1 MKEQLTIDIYP
12 ILYVVFFAI
21 AILFSALINSLILKF
36 STNLGMRNAVNT
48 GQIRW
53 GSSSK
58 PSLGGFSFYIVFL
71 ISIAMLG
78 VVPTTD
84 DGVFN
89 KQLIGLM
96 AASSLGF
103 LLGLADDAYNT
114 NPLVKFIGQ
123 FTCAN
128 LLITTGYTIH
138 MSTIIELNYFITVLW
153 VIGLMNSIN
162 MLDNM
167 DGITASTSAS
177 ILLGGVVLII
187 SDKGIDTFYLII
199 ILGVLGALI
208 GFLLF
213 NWHPSKMYMGD
224 TGSQFLGV
232 FLAGISILFFW
243 DYRQDEVSVIDF
255 RQFLFPMLLFIV
267 PLVDTATVFIR
278 RLARKQSPFVGGKD
292 HTTHHLAYLGLSD
305 RQVAT
310 SLLILSLVSV
320 GLVYYLHSLFDRWE
334 NIYTILGF
342 IYFLAVFLIMQLLY
356 NAGKTKMEAKK
367 LAELKESDNV
377 VMES

>member
-1 MKEQLTIDIYP
+1 MLKLSEDINL
-12 ILYVVFFAI
+12 ILFLVFFVI
-21 AILFSALINSLILKF
+21 AVLFSVLINSLILKF
-36 STNLGMRNAVNT
+36 STNLGVRNTTNT

-53 GSSSK
+53 GTATK

-71 ISIAMLG
+71 ISISVLSIF
-78 VVPTTD
+78 PSED
-84 DGVFN
+84 DSLFN
-89 KQLIGLM
+89 KQLVGLL

-138 MSTIIELNYFITVLW
+138 ISPLLELNYFITVLW
-153 VIGLMNSIN
+153 VIGLMNSVN

-177 ILLGGVVLII
+177 ILMGGIVLII
-187 SDKGIDTFYLII
+187 AEKGANSAYLVIM
-199 ILGVLGALI
+199 LGVLGALI
-208 GFLLF
+208 GFLFF

-243 DYRQDEVSVIDF
+243 DYRQDKVSIIDF
-255 RQFLFPMLLFIV
+255 RQFLFPALLFIV
-267 PLVDTATVFIR
+267 PIIDTTTVFIR

-292 HTTHHLAYLGLSD
+292 HTTHHLAYLGLKD
-305 RQVAT
+305 GQVCGI
-310 SLLILSLVSV
+310 LLALSIISV
-320 GLVYYLHSLFDRWE
+320 LFVYLLFMQFDSWKNE
-334 NIYTILGF
+334 YTIAGF
-342 IYFLAVFLIMQLLY
+342 LYILLVFIIIQLLY
-356 NAGKTKMEAKK
+356 EKGKKEAAAKIT
-367 LAELKESDNV
+367 N
-377 VMES
+377 

>member
-1 MKEQLTIDIYP
+1 MNEQFSHDIYP
-12 ILYVVFFAI
+12 VLYTVFFVI
-21 AILFSALINSLILKF
+21 AVLFSALINSLILKF
-36 STNLGMRNAVNT
+36 STNLGMRNTVNS

-78 VVPTTD
+78 VVPAPES
-84 DGVFN
+84 GLFN
-89 KQLIGLM
+89 KQLVGLM

-128 LLITTGYTIH
+128 LLITTGYIID
-138 MSTIIELNYFITVLW
+138 MSLIPELNYFITVLW

-208 GFLLF
+208 GFLFF
-213 NWHPSKMYMGD
+213 NWNPSKMYMGD

-243 DYRQDEVSVIDF
+243 DYRQDEVSILDF

-267 PLVDTATVFIR
+267 PLIDTATVFIR

-310 SLLILSLVSV
+310 ALLVLSLLSV
-320 GLVYYLHSLFDRWE
+320 AFVYYLHSLFNQWN

-342 IYFLAVFLIMQLLY
+342 AYFLIVFIVMQVLY
-356 NAGKTKMEAKK
+356 DLGKKKMQAKK
-367 LAELKESDNV
+367 LHEINIDEQVSES
-377 VMES
+377 

>member
-1 MKEQLTIDIYP
+1 
-12 ILYVVFFAI
+12 
-21 AILFSALINSLILKF
+21 
-36 STNLGMRNAVNT
+36 MRNAVNT

-138 MSTIIELNYFITVLW
+138 MSPIIELNYFITVLW

-243 DYRQDEVSVIDF
+243 DYRQDEFSIIDF

-310 SLLILSLVSV
+310 ALLILSLVSV

-367 LAELKESDNV
+367 LAEPKESDNAV
-377 VMES
+377 TES

>member
-1 MKEQLTIDIYP
+1 MEKIPQNIHLIIYA
-12 ILYVVFFAI
+12 VFFII

-36 STNLGMRNAVNT
+36 STNLGIRNTNNA

-71 ISIAMLG
+71 VSISMLG
-78 VVPTTD
+78 VVPTVG

-89 KQLIGLM
+89 KQLVGLL

-103 LLGLADDAYNT
+103 LIGLADDAYNT

-128 LLITTGYTIH
+128 LLITTGYIIH
-138 MSTIIELNYFITVLW
+138 ISPVEELNYFITVLW

-167 DGITASTSAS
+167 DGITASTTAA
-177 ILLGGVVLII
+177 ILMGSVVLII
-187 SDKGIDTFYLII
+187 ADKGVNNIYLMI

-208 GFLLF
+208 GFLIF
-213 NWHPSKMYMGD
+213 NWHPAKMYMGD

-243 DYRQDEVSVIDF
+243 DYRQDEKSIIDF

-267 PLVDTATVFIR
+267 PLIDTATVFIR
-278 RLARKQSPFVGGKD
+278 RLMRKQSPFVGGKD
-292 HTTHHLAYLGLSD
+292 HTTHHLAYLGLKD
-305 RQVAT
+305 GVVCAI
-310 SLLILSLVSV
+310 LLTLSLVSV
-320 GLVYYLHSLFDRWE
+320 IFVYFLYTKYGEW
-334 NIYTILGF
+334 NNTYTILGF
-342 IYFLAVFLIMQLLY
+342 SYFLLMFIVMQVLY
-356 NAGKTKMEAKK
+356 NWGAVKLKKK
-367 LAELKESDNV
+367 LLHSKEKIN
-377 VMES
+377 EA

>member
-1 MKEQLTIDIYP
+1 MNEQLSDNAYP
-12 ILYVVFFAI
+12 ILYGVFFVI
-21 AILFSALINSLILKF
+21 AILFSSLINSLILKF
-36 STNLGMRNAVNT
+36 STNLGMRNTANT

-78 VVPTTD
+78 VVPAPD
-84 DGVFN
+84 NGVFN
-89 KQLIGLM
+89 KQLVGLM

-128 LLITTGYTIH
+128 ILITTGYIIN
-138 MSTIIELNYFITVLW
+138 MSLIPELNYFVTVLW

-177 ILLGGVVLII
+177 ILLGSVVLII
-187 SDKGIDTFYLII
+187 ADKGIDVFYLII
-199 ILGVLGALI
+199 VLGVLGALI
-208 GFLLF
+208 GFLFF
-213 NWHPSKMYMGD
+213 NWNPSKMYMGD

-243 DYRQDEVSVIDF
+243 DYRQDEVSLLDF

-267 PLVDTATVFIR
+267 PLIDTATVFIR

-310 SLLILSLVSV
+310 ALLILSLVSV
-320 GLVYYLHSLFDRWE
+320 GVVYYLHSLFNRWE

-342 IYFLAVFLIMQLLY
+342 TYFLVVFIIMQVLY
-356 NAGKTKMEAKK
+356 DLGKKKMEAKK
-367 LAELKESDNV
+367 LLEIKSEEEVSES
-377 VMES
+377 

>member
-1 MKEQLTIDIYP
+1 MEKIPQNIHLIIYA
-12 ILYVVFFAI
+12 VFFAI

-36 STNLGMRNAVNT
+36 STNLGIRNTNNA

-71 ISIAMLG
+71 VSISMLG
-78 VVPTTD
+78 VVPTVG

-89 KQLIGLM
+89 KQLVGLL

-103 LLGLADDAYNT
+103 LIGLADDAYNT

-128 LLITTGYTIH
+128 LLITTGYIIH
-138 MSTIIELNYFITVLW
+138 ISPVEELNYFITVLW

-167 DGITASTSAS
+167 DGITASTTAA
-177 ILLGGVVLII
+177 ILMGSVVLII
-187 SDKGIDTFYLII
+187 ADKGVNNIYLMI

-208 GFLLF
+208 GFLIF
-213 NWHPSKMYMGD
+213 NWHPAKMYMGD

-243 DYRQDEVSVIDF
+243 DYRQDEKSIIDF

-267 PLVDTATVFIR
+267 PLIDTATVFIR
-278 RLARKQSPFVGGKD
+278 RLMRKQSPFVGGKD
-292 HTTHHLAYLGLSD
+292 HTTHHLAYLGLKDGVVCSI
-305 RQVAT
+305 
-310 SLLILSLVSV
+310 LLTLSLVSV
-320 GLVYYLHSLFDRWE
+320 IFVYFLYTKYSEW
-334 NIYTILGF
+334 NNSYTILGF
-342 IYFLAVFLIMQLLY
+342 TYFLLMFIVMQVLY
-356 NAGKTKMEAKK
+356 NWGAVKLKKK
-367 LAELKESDNV
+367 LLLSKEKIN
-377 VMES
+377 EA

>member
-1 MKEQLTIDIYP
+1 MKEQVHQDIYP
-12 ILYVVFFAI
+12 IIYAVFFVI

-36 STNLGMRNAVNT
+36 STNLGMRNATNT

-78 VVPTTD
+78 VFPSAD
-84 DGVFN
+84 DSVFN
-89 KQLIGLM
+89 KQLIGLL

-138 MSTIIELNYFITVLW
+138 MSPIVELNYFITVLW

-177 ILLGGVVLII
+177 ILLGGVVLIVA
-187 SDKGIDTFYLII
+187 DKGIDTFYLII

-243 DYRQDEVSVIDF
+243 DYRQDKVSIIDF

-310 SLLILSLVSV
+310 SLLCLSLVSV
-320 GLVYYLHSLFDRWE
+320 GLVYYLHSLFDKWE

-342 IYFLAVFLIMQLLY
+342 VYFLVVFVVMQILY
-356 NAGKTKMEAKK
+356 NLGNKKAQTKK
-367 LAELKESDNV
+367 LLVSNTEDVSES
-377 VMES
+377 

>member
-1 MKEQLTIDIYP
+1 MNDQFSNDIYP
-12 ILYVVFFAI
+12 VLYSVFFVI
-21 AILFSALINSLILKF
+21 AVLFSALINSLILKF
-36 STNLGMRNAVNT
+36 STNLGMRNTVNT

-78 VVPTTD
+78 VVPAPENSL
-84 DGVFN
+84 FN
-89 KQLIGLM
+89 KQLVGLM

-114 NPLVKFIGQ
+114 NPLIKFIGQ

-128 LLITTGYTIH
+128 LLITTGYIIN
-138 MSTIIELNYFITVLW
+138 MSLIPELNYFITVLW

-208 GFLLF
+208 GFLFF
-213 NWHPSKMYMGD
+213 NWNPSKMYMGD

-243 DYRQDEVSVIDF
+243 DYRQDDVSILDF

-267 PLVDTATVFIR
+267 PLIDTATVFIR

-305 RQVAT
+305 RQVASVLLML
-310 SLLILSLVSV
+310 SLLSV
-320 GLVYYLHSLFDRWE
+320 AFVYYLHSLFNQWK
-334 NIYTILGF
+334 NIYTIFGF
-342 IYFLAVFLIMQLLY
+342 AYFLIVFIITQVLY
-356 NAGKTKMEAKK
+356 DLGKKKMEAKK
-367 LAELKESDNV
+367 QTETNIDEQVSEN
-377 VMES
+377 

>member
-1 MKEQLTIDIYP
+1 MKEQFSQDIYP
-12 ILYVVFFAI
+12 VIYVVFFAI

-36 STNLGMRNAVNT
+36 STNLGMRNATNT

-78 VVPTTD
+78 VFPSVD
-84 DGVFN
+84 NSIFN
-89 KQLIGLM
+89 KQLVGLL

-138 MSTIIELNYFITVLW
+138 MSSVIEVNYFITVLW
-153 VIGLMNSIN
+153 VIGLMNSVN

-208 GFLLF
+208 GFLFF
-213 NWHPSKMYMGD
+213 NWYPSKMYMGD

-243 DYRQDEVSVIDF
+243 DYRQDQVSIIDF

-320 GLVYYLHSLFDRWE
+320 GLVYYLHSLFDKWE
-334 NIYTILGF
+334 NIYTIIGF
-342 IYFLAVFLIMQLLY
+342 VYFLLVFIIMQVLY
-356 NAGKTKMEAKK
+356 NIGKRKMEAKALLDPK
-367 LAELKESDNV
+367 IETDISEN
-377 VMES
+377 

>member
-1 MKEQLTIDIYP
+1 MQQQLPENIHAIVN
-12 ILYVVFFAI
+12 IVFFAI
-21 AILFSALINSLILKF
+21 AILFSTLINSLILKF
-36 STNLGMRNAVNT
+36 STNLGIRNTNNA

-71 ISIAMLG
+71 ISISMLG
-78 VVPTTD
+78 VVPSAGD
-84 DGVFN
+84 SVFN
-89 KQLIGLM
+89 KQLVGLL

-103 LLGLADDAYNT
+103 LIGLADDAYNT

-128 LLITTGYTIH
+128 LLTTTGYTIQI
-138 MSTIIELNYFITVLW
+138 SPVIEINYFITILW

-167 DGITASTSAS
+167 DGITASISAS
-177 ILLGGVVLII
+177 ILVGSIVLII
-187 SDKGIDTFYLII
+187 ADKGINNIYLMI

-208 GFLLF
+208 GFLFF

-243 DYRQDEVSVIDF
+243 DYRQDQKSIIDF
-255 RQFLFPMLLFIV
+255 RQFLIPMLMFII
-267 PLVDTATVFIR
+267 PLIDTATVFIR
-278 RLARKQSPFVGGKD
+278 RLMRKQSPFVGGKD
-292 HTTHHLAYLGLSD
+292 HTTHHLAYLGLKD
-305 RQVAT
+305 GTVALIFLIV
-310 SLLILSLVSV
+310 SLMSV
-320 GLVYYLHSLFDRWE
+320 AFVYFLHSKFSSWQ
-334 NIYTILGF
+334 NSYTIIGF
-342 IYFLAVFLIMQLLY
+342 AYFAILFVLMQILY
-356 NAGKTKMEAKK
+356 NIGQHKQQQK
-367 LAELKESDNV
+367 LQEKNNFQEEVSES
-377 VMES
+377 

>member
-1 MKEQLTIDIYP
+1 MKDQLSQDIYP
-12 ILYVVFFAI
+12 VLYIVFFAI

-36 STNLGMRNAVNT
+36 STNLGMRNATNT

-78 VVPTTD
+78 VFPSVD

-89 KQLIGLM
+89 KQLVGLM

-138 MSTIIELNYFITVLW
+138 MSPIVELNYFITVLW

-243 DYRQDEVSVIDF
+243 DYRQDNVSLIDF

-267 PLVDTATVFIR
+267 PLVDTSTVFIR

-310 SLLILSLVSV
+310 SLLVLSLVSV
-320 GLVYYLHSLFDRWE
+320 GLVYYLHSLFGRWE
-334 NIYTILGF
+334 NVYTILGF
-342 IYFLAVFLIMQLLY
+342 VYFLAVFLIMQVLY
-356 NAGKTKMEAKK
+356 NLGKKKAEARK
-367 LAELKESDNV
+367 LTEPKATEETS
-377 VMES
+377 EG

>member
-1 MKEQLTIDIYP
+1 MNEQPPNNAYP
-12 ILYVVFFAI
+12 ILYGVFFVI
-21 AILFSALINSLILKF
+21 AILFSSLINSLILKF
-36 STNLGMRNAVNT
+36 STNLGMRNTANT

-78 VVPTTD
+78 VVPAPD
-84 DGVFN
+84 NGVFN
-89 KQLIGLM
+89 KQLVGLM

-128 LLITTGYTIH
+128 ILITTGYIIN
-138 MSTIIELNYFITVLW
+138 MSLIPELNYFVTVLW

-177 ILLGGVVLII
+177 ILLGSVVLII
-187 SDKGIDTFYLII
+187 ADKGIDVFYLII
-199 ILGVLGALI
+199 VLGVLGALI
-208 GFLLF
+208 GFLFF
-213 NWHPSKMYMGD
+213 NWNPSKMYMGD

-243 DYRQDEVSVIDF
+243 DYRQDEVSLLDF

-267 PLVDTATVFIR
+267 PLIDTATVFIR

-310 SLLILSLVSV
+310 ALLILSLVSV
-320 GLVYYLHSLFDRWE
+320 GVVYYLHSLFNRWE

-342 IYFLAVFLIMQLLY
+342 TYFLVVFIIMQVLY
-356 NAGKTKMEAKK
+356 DLGKKKMEAKK
-367 LAELKESDNV
+367 LLEIKSEEEVSES
-377 VMES
+377 

>member
-1 MKEQLTIDIYP
+1 MKEQLSKDIYP
-12 ILYVVFFAI
+12 ILYIVFFTI

-36 STNLGMRNAVNT
+36 STNLGMRNATNT

-78 VVPTTD
+78 VFPSD
-84 DGVFN
+84 DDSVFN
-89 KQLIGLM
+89 KQLIGLL

-138 MSTIIELNYFITVLW
+138 VSPIIELNYFITVLW

-187 SDKGIDTFYLII
+187 SDKGIDNFYLIV

-243 DYRQDEVSVIDF
+243 DYRQDNVSIIDF

-278 RLARKQSPFVGGKD
+278 RLAKKQSPFVGGKD

-310 SLLILSLVSV
+310 VLLMLSLISV
-320 GLVYYLHSLFDRWE
+320 GFVYYLHRHFDNWE
-334 NIYTILGF
+334 NIYTIIGF
-342 IYFLAVFLIMQLLY
+342 AYFITVFVVMQILY
-356 NAGKTKMEAKK
+356 NLGKKQAEAKK
-367 LAELKESDNV
+367 LLETTNKDEAVSES
-377 VMES
+377 

>member
-1 MKEQLTIDIYP
+1 VQENVSYNA
-12 ILYVVFFAI
+12 ILFAIFFAI
-21 AILFSALINSLILKF
+21 SILFSVLINFLILKF
-36 STNLGMRNAVNT
+36 STNLGVRNQVNT

-71 ISIAMLG
+71 ISISMLG
-78 VVPTTD
+78 IVPAAD
-84 DGVFN
+84 NSFYN
-89 KQLIGLM
+89 KQLVGLM

-138 MSTIIELNYFITVLW
+138 ITPMPEVNYFFTVLW

-167 DGITASTSAS
+167 DGITASISAS
-177 ILLGGVVLII
+177 ILIGVLVLVL
-187 SDKGIDTFYLII
+187 SDSGVNNIYLII

-208 GFLLF
+208 GFLFF

-232 FLAGISILFFW
+232 FLAGISIQFIW
-243 DYRQDEVSVIDF
+243 DYRQDEQSYFDF
-255 RQFLFPMLLFIV
+255 RQLLFPLLLFIV

-278 RLARKQSPFVGGKD
+278 RLARRQSPFVGGKD

-305 RQVAT
+305 TMVAVSLILL
-310 SLLILSLVSV
+310 SLLSV
-320 GLVYYLHSLFDRWE
+320 AFVYYLFRQFPEWQNLYSFV
-334 NIYTILGF
+334 GF
-342 IYFLAVFLIMQLLY
+342 AYFIAIFLIMQLLY
-356 NAGKTKMEAKK
+356 NAGAKK
-367 LAELKESDNV
+367 QLQNNHQQSGN
-377 VMES
+377 

>member
-1 MKEQLTIDIYP
+1 MKEQLSKDIYP
-12 ILYVVFFAI
+12 ILYIVFFAI

-36 STNLGMRNAVNT
+36 STNLGMRNTANT

-78 VVPTTD
+78 VFPSAD

-89 KQLIGLM
+89 KQLVGLM

-128 LLITTGYTIH
+128 LLITTGYIIH
-138 MSTIIELNYFITVLW
+138 ISPIVELNYFITVLW
-153 VIGLMNSIN
+153 VIGLMNSVN

-177 ILLGGVVLII
+177 ILIGGVVLII

-199 ILGVLGALI
+199 ILGVLGAII

-243 DYRQDEVSVIDF
+243 DYRQDKVSIIDF

-310 SLLILSLVSV
+310 SLLLLSLVSV

-342 IYFLAVFLIMQLLY
+342 AYFLAVFIIMQVLY
-356 NAGKTKMEAKK
+356 NLGKRKMEAKALLEPK
-367 LAELKESDNV
+367 TETDISES
-377 VMES
+377 